1 MGVYEEPRKILEEIG
16 VKIVEMPRNREN
28 AWCCGAGGGVKSAF
42 PDFAL
47 WTAGERVKEAESVG
61 VDTITTS
68 CPFCVRNLSDGVKEL
83 DKPFKVY
90 DVMELVSEALK

>member
-1 MGVYEEPRKILEEIG
+1 

-28 AWCCGAGGGVKSAF
+28 AWCCGSGGGVKSAF

-61 VDTITTS
+61 VDTIVTS
-68 CPFCVRNLSDGVKEL
+68 CPFCVRNLTDAVEEL
-83 DKPFKVY
+83 GKPFKVY
-90 DVMELVSEALK
+90 DLSEILSEALK